1 MVPSGLLDG
10 CGVIR
15 IAVQRIDEL
24 SETCHHLAKGARSC
38 WQDQFISCIPMLL
51 GGFVFEH
58 IFQSYLFGT
67 GMMMMMMMIVKR
79 S

>member
-24 SETCHHLAKGARSC
+24 SETCHHLAKGGQVVLAGPIH
-38 WQDQFISCIPMLL
+38 QL
-51 GGFVFEH
+51 H
-58 IFQSYLFGT
+58 SYAAWWIRF
-67 GMMMMMMMIVKR
+67 
-79 S
+79 